1 MSDAGLN
8 KENLDF
14 VHAFVYD
21 DHMRISGEMKVKAR
35 NPEEEISYEHPEIPD
50 WSETTLTMLLMPLVI
65 YGGFGRSIMI
75 SEKRSTLLLMSHA
88 QEILLHSFPLGMML
102 VVNMRYL

>member
-21 DHMRISGEMKVKAR
+21 DQLRASGEMKAHAR

-50 WSETTLTMLLMPLVI
+50 WSETTLTMLFLPFI
-65 YGGFGRSIMI
+65 IFGGFGRSVMI

-88 QEILLHSFPLGMML
+88 QEILLHSFPLGLML
-102 VVNMRYL
+102 VVNIRYL

>member
-35 NPEEEISYEHPEIPD
+35 DPEEEISYEHPEIPD

-75 SEKRSTLLLMSHA
+75 SEKRSTLLLM
-88 QEILLHSFPLGMML
+88 
-102 VVNMRYL
+102 